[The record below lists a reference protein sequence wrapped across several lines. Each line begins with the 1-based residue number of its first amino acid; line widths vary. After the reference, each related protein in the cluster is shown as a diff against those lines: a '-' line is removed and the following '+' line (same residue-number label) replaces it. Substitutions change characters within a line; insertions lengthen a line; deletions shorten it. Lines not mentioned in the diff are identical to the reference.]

1 MIRINLLHG
10 TRPRKVSGQLD
21 VRVEAGV
28 AVALL
33 VVVFGGCWY
42 YSDSLST
49 QIEAKQLETAGQTT
63 QIQVLKKEVK
73 KVEDFEKKKK
83 QLEAKSQIID
93 KLEQDRVGPV
103 KVLDTISKSLDPLKL
118 WLTSLKVKGKK
129 VEVNGRALTN
139 DDVVGFVNN
148 LRRGGE
154 FKNINL
160 GEILSKT
167 KGRDTIRV
175 LNFKLKMD
183 LNKAKKNKKKGKRGT
198 A

>member
-21 VRVEAGV
+21 VRVEAAV

-33 VVVFGGCWY
+33 VGVIGGCWY
-42 YSDSLST
+42 YSDSLSLQIAEKEKRKAEQAT
-49 QIEAKQLETAGQTT
+49 QIAA
-63 QIQVLKKEVK
+63 LKKEVK

-83 QLEAKSQIID
+83 QLEAKSKVID
-93 KLEQDRVGPV
+93 ELEQNRVGPV
-103 KVLDTISKSLDPLKL
+103 KVLDRISKSLDPLKL
-118 WLTSLKVKGKK
+118 WLTSLKVKGKNI
-129 VEVNGRALTN
+129 ELNGNALSN

-160 GEILSKT
+160 GEIRSSSKSKSST
-167 KGRDTIRV
+167 KV
-175 LNFKLKMD
+175 LQFKLKMR
-183 LNKAKKNKKKGKRGT
+183 LKKSAQQNKGNSGT